1 MFSAAAYIVPAAL
14 VWAGLA
20 GLLSWL
26 PVSPVWLT
34 LIGLVYALGYGI
46 TEALGLPVRS
56 PTIAWQVP
64 QSWVV
69 GHTRV
74 GRTLIWGSVLGPGL
88 LTINPYASFWLLPIL
103 VTIVA
108 STHPLLPIASF
119 GLLVGSAHGAGRV
132 LGIWRNERQQQA
144 QCGSSATT
152 FTIMTRQVWWRLL
165 DGRLLLAAA
174 GAFAI
179 YLVLV
184 LGPHR

>member
-20 GLLSWL
+20 GLLAWL
-26 PVSPVWLT
+26 PISPAWLT
-34 LIGLVYALGYGI
+34 LLGLVYALGYGI
-46 TEALGLPVRS
+46 AESLGLLMRP

-64 QSWVV
+64 QSWVA
-69 GHTRV
+69 GRTLV

-103 VTIVA
+103 ITIVA
-108 STHPLLPIASF
+108 HAHPLLPAASV
-119 GLLVGSAHGAGRV
+119 GLLVGSSHGAGRV

-144 QCGSSATT
+144 QCGSPVIT
-152 FTIMTRQVWWRLL
+152 FTIMTRHFWWRLL

-174 GAFAI
+174 GAIAI
-179 YLVLV
+179 YLALV
-184 LGPHR
+184 LGSRL